1 MRCSA
6 WLLSQDCDTKTAS
19 RPNITANAIMTIV
32 LVRTRLPSFDAA
44 ISCGLLVVN
53 IEGRWYRIDEIAR
66 ANPPML
72 KIG

>member
-1 MRCSA
+1 
-6 WLLSQDCDTKTAS
+6 
-19 RPNITANAIMTIV
+19 MTMV

-44 ISCGLLVVN
+44 ISCGLLAVN
-53 IEGRWYRIDEIAR
+53 IEGRWYRIDEING